1 MVIDR
6 EEESPAALDN
16 YLTTLRSN
24 APHASKLTKDLVKHA
39 WTDAG
44 GEGQAVG
51 IKNIFTEI
59 MAPQSESA
67 YGLKQFQ
74 NRVKDVDWDAYTL
87 SKLSTKAKL

>member
-1 MVIDR
+1 M
-6 EEESPAALDN
+6 
-16 YLTTLRSN
+16 
-24 APHASKLTKDLVKHA
+24 
-39 WTDAG
+39 DAG

-51 IKNIFTEI
+51 IKKIFTEI

-74 NRVKDVDWDAYTL
+74 NRVKDVDWDAYRL